1 MLKVF
6 YLHLWLCNPLKRIPI
21 NAALRH
27 EVFVRDGYRC
37 LECGASNQDTSL
49 EVDHIIPVN
58 QGGTDELNN
67 LQTLCMQCNRAKSN
81 RAWKAGTDIKL
92 GEDGI

>member
-6 YLHLWLCNPLKRIPI
+6 TFIYDYVIHLKRIPI

-27 EVFVRDGYRC
+27 EAFVRDGYRC

-49 EVDHIIPVN
+49 EVDHIIPVS
-58 QGGTDELNN
+58 QGGTDELQSTNI
-67 LQTLCMQCNRAKSN
+67 MHAM
-81 RAWKAGTDIKL
+81 
-92 GEDGI
+92 